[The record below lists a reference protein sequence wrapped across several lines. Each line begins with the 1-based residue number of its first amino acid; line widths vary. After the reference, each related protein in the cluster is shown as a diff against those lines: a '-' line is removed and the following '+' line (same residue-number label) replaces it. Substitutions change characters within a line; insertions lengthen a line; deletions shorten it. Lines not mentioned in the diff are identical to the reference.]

1 MRVMVAR
8 SVLERGRGACE
19 TTRSAERD
27 HASAS
32 RTARLARKDRAPFRH
47 PPSLRPP
54 PVAVGTARA
63 RSLARPQ
70 SMSDRAAF
78 RDNLNLAL
86 DQLRLLPEMASTP
99 GGDDRRA
106 AALAAADKA
115 AASSGAPPGSDMS
128 AMFACLGVGTQT
140 GSSDERPAGSFR
152 IPVGAG
158 GERNEL
164 RSLVFGLLEIDP
176 DKRLTLKG
184 ACGHPWFA
192 PAAAFIDKA

>member
-1 MRVMVAR
+1 
-8 SVLERGRGACE
+8 
-19 TTRSAERD
+19 
-27 HASAS
+27 
-32 RTARLARKDRAPFRH
+32 
-47 PPSLRPP
+47 
-54 PVAVGTARA
+54 
-63 RSLARPQ
+63 
-70 SMSDRAAF
+70 MSDRAAF